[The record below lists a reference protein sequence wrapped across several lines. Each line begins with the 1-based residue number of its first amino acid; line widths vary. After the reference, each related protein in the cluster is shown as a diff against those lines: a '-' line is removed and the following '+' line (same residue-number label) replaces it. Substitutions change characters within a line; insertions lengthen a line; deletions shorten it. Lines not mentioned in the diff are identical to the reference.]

1 MSYASSYFDPPLLVD
16 TFIMDHEQSL
26 SIHDINDSD
35 LGDKNSRARSFNK
48 KYDVYKSTN
57 TRETADTKAKD
68 DSNSS
73 TV

>member
-16 TFIMDHEQSL
+16 TFVMDHESNL

-48 KYDVYKSTN
+48 KTDVNRSTN
-57 TRETADTKAKD
+57 TRETAKTTAKD
-68 DSNSS
+68 DSSS
-73 TV
+73 VA